1 MSKQIQTMAIAAIGF
16 ATVILT
22 ADAAFAQGGRGGG
35 GGRSA
40 GHSAPSM
47 AGRGNAGPA
56 MSRPNSAPQ
65 MPGNIGAGN
74 IGGGPKIGNQGG
86 GSPRPN
92 VGAAANAKPN
102 GGFERP
108 SAGGGSVA
116 NKIGDKPNLP
126 GKADVPK
133 IGSDRPTLPGGADR
147 PNIGGD
153 RPSLPGGADRPN
165 IATRPSGGASSSQ
178 LNDFLG
184 SSDRPA
190 TGNGKVDVAK
200 DRLPN
205 AGNSDRPAI
214 NAINKNDV
222 TKLGDRTDNTTNINV
237 GNVNVGNSVD
247 YSKNQQAWVDNHHT
261 TGNQVRLN
269 SGDRYAGAYTNG
281 AYRQGAVG
289 GYPYNN
295 GWNNRGPYYGWQPA
309 TYVAVGAF
317 TGAAWANTPP
327 QYYAYGSGGN
337 VYYENNVVY
346 VNGQSVGT
354 PEQYAAQS
362 KALVAAAPAQV
373 DDTEWL
379 PLGTFAFTREGV
391 DDSQAIIELAINKQG
406 VLAGTFYNEATQV
419 SRSLKGTLDK
429 KTQLAAVGFADGKN
443 PEVVMET
450 GIQNLTQ
457 DEAPA
462 LLHQG
467 KEKATPVLLV
477 RLQAPAENAGN

>member
-1 MSKQIQTMAIAAIGF
+1 M
-16 ATVILT
+16 
-22 ADAAFAQGGRGGG
+22 DA
-35 GGRSA
+35 
-40 GHSAPSM
+40 
-47 AGRGNAGPA
+47 
-56 MSRPNSAPQ
+56 
-65 MPGNIGAGN
+65 
-74 IGGGPKIGNQGG
+74 
-86 GSPRPN
+86 
-92 VGAAANAKPN
+92 
-102 GGFERP
+102 
-108 SAGGGSVA
+108 
-116 NKIGDKPNLP
+116 
-126 GKADVPK
+126 
-133 IGSDRPTLPGGADR
+133 
-147 PNIGGD
+147 
-153 RPSLPGGADRPN
+153 
-165 IATRPSGGASSSQ
+165 
-178 LNDFLG
+178 
-184 SSDRPA
+184 
-190 TGNGKVDVAK
+190 AK

-205 AGNSDRPAI
+205 AGNADRP
-214 NAINKNDV
+214 AINKNDV

-247 YSKNQQAWVDNHHT
+247 YSKNQKAWVDNHHT

-281 AYRQGAVG
+281 AYRRGVVG

-295 GWNNRGPYYGWQPA
+295 SWNNRGAYYGWQPA
-309 TYVAVGAF
+309 TYAAVGVF
-317 TGAAWANTPP
+317 MGAAWANTPP

-346 VNGQSVGT
+346 VNDQSVGT

-391 DDSQAIIELAINKQG
+391 DDSQAMIELAINKQG

-467 KEKATPVLLV
+467 KEQATPVLLV
-477 RLQAPAENAGN
+477 RLQAPAESAGN

>member
-1 MSKQIQTMAIAAIGF
+1 MSKQTQTIALAAIGL

-22 ADAAFAQGGRGGG
+22 ADDAFAQRGRGGGG

-56 MSRPNSAPQ
+56 MSRPNTAPQ
-65 MPGNIGAGN
+65 MPGNN
-74 IGGGPKIGNQGG
+74 GGGPKIGNQGG

-92 VGAAANAKPN
+92 IGAAANAKPN

-108 SAGGGSVA
+108 SASGGNVA
-116 NKIGDKPNLP
+116 NKIGDKP
-126 GKADVPK
+126 
-133 IGSDRPTLPGGADR
+133 TLPSKANG
-147 PNIGGD
+147 PKIGGD
-153 RPSLPGGADRPN
+153 RPNLPGGVDRPN
-165 IATRPSGGASSSQ
+165 IATRPNGGASSSQ

-184 SSDRPA
+184 TSDRPA
-190 TGNGKVDVAK
+190 TGNGKVDAAK

-214 NAINKNDV
+214 NKNDV
-222 TKLGDRTDNTTNINV
+222 TKLGDRTNNSTNINV
-237 GNVNVGNSVD
+237 GNVNVGNSVE
-247 YSKNQQAWVDNHHT
+247 YSKNQKAWVDNHHT
-261 TGNQVRLN
+261 TGNQVRIN
-269 SGDRYAGAYTNG
+269 SGDRYAVAYTNG
-281 AYRQGAVG
+281 AYRRGVVG

-295 GWNNRGPYYGWQPA
+295 GWNNRGPYYGWQPV

-317 TGAAWANTPP
+317 MGAAWTNTPP

-337 VYYENNVVY
+337 VYYENNTVY
-346 VNGQSVGT
+346 VDGQSVGT

-362 KALVAAAPAQV
+362 SALVAAAPAQV

-391 DDSQAIIELAINKQG
+391 DDSQAMIELAINKQG

-467 KEKATPVLLV
+467 KEQATPVLLV
-477 RLQAPAENAGN
+477 RLQAPAENVGN